1 MYMYNTVYMY
11 MEYSLTKT
19 KKTARKTYS
28 YCRCNDS
35 ISCIYMVFEI
45 ARWIRKQPT
54 LLAETHK
61 YNSFKLCPFF
71 LIHGTFLANC
81 IDHEIILKVILL
93 V

>member
-1 MYMYNTVYMY
+1 MYMYVTVYMY

-28 YCRCNDS
+28 RCNDS

-54 LLAETHK
+54 LLAETH
-61 YNSFKLCPFF
+61 NQ
-71 LIHGTFLANC
+71 I
-81 IDHEIILKVILL
+81 
-93 V
+93 